1 MKVLFILGSARC
13 GSTIVDN
20 VLNEIDGFCSV
31 GEVRFLWERILQ
43 NRLCACRQPIRRCE
57 IWSAV
62 LDDSR
67 LSLARRDVEQVV
79 RWQREALRL
88 ERTWGLVKAEKRL
101 SPAASAYASVLAQLY
116 RSTTKVT
123 GSTIVVDSSKRA
135 SDGALLAHLPEIS
148 PYYVHL
154 VRDPRAV
161 AYSRRRRKTDQQ
173 GGHMRRSN
181 LLQSAIH
188 WSGMNLAAGAVRLYH
203 SDRTAWIRYEDFA
216 SEPVSTIQAIVELLD
231 VEAQSLPFVDATTV
245 VLHGNHA
252 VSGNP
257 SRFATGRVEIRKDD
271 EWVSRMPLGHQHL
284 TATLTLPLLRRYGYP
299 FLAKDRRVVRQA
311 F

>member
-13 GSTIVDN
+13 GSTILDN

-31 GEVRFLWERILQ
+31 GEIRFLWERILQ
-43 NRLCACRQPIRRCE
+43 GRLCACRQPIGKCE

-79 RWQREALRL
+79 RWQREALGL
-88 ERTWGLVKAEKRL
+88 ERTWGLVKAEKHL
-101 SPAASAYASVLAQLY
+101 SPAASAYASVLTQLY
-116 RSTTKVT
+116 RSVAKVT
-123 GSTIVVDSSKRA
+123 ESTIVVDSSKRA
-135 SDGALLAHLPEIS
+135 SDGALLAHLPGIC
-148 PYYVHL
+148 PHFVHL

-161 AYSRRRRKTDQQ
+161 AYSRRRRRTNQQ
-173 GGHMRRSN
+173 GGHMQRSS

-188 WSGMNLAAGAVRLYH
+188 WNGLNLAAGAVRRYH
-203 SDRTAWIRYEDFA
+203 SDRAAWMRYEDFA
-216 SEPVSTIQAIVELLD
+216 SEPVLTIQAILELLN
-231 VEAQSLPFVDATTV
+231 EGAQSLPFVDATSV
-245 VLHGNHA
+245 HLRGNHA

-271 EWVSRMPLGHQHL
+271 EWVSGMGRAQQNVTSML
-284 TATLTLPLLRRYGYP
+284 TFPLLKRYGYRL
-299 FLAKDRRVVRQA
+299 LARRA
-311 F
+311 